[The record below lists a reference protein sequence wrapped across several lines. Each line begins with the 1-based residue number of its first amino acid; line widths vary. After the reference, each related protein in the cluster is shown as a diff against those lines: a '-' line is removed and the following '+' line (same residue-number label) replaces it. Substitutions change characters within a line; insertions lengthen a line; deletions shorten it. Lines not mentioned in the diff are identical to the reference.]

1 MSNARNI
8 ANLFSTLSGRGAYT
22 EVETNGNLL
31 TSRPILNI
39 VNATVTDDSANNRT
53 TVTIG
58 GVPQDIVDGGV
69 FDSNA
74 NIDGGQPT
82 SSSYSFSLVG
92 GTP

>member
-58 GVPQDIVDGGV
+58 GVVQDILDGGAV
-69 FDSNA
+69 DSTA
-74 NIDGGQPT
+74 NYDGGTPT
-82 SSSYSFSLVG
+82 SSSYAYNIIG